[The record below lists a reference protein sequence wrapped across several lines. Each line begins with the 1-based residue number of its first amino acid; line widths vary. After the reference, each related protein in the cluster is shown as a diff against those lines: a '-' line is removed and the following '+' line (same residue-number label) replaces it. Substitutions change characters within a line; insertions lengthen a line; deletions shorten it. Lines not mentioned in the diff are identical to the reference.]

1 MSLVGIKQGE
11 SKSLI
16 LIVRDADG
24 SATDLSSTTLFLGIK
39 RSKSDSAYVIQ
50 KDNSD
55 FVRTQEA
62 TGIVTV
68 LLTEEDTAA
77 SGQFIGELKVQFEG
91 GNIEKSSDFKLTI
104 EKAVTS

>member
-24 SATDLSSTTLFLGIK
+24 TATDLSDTTLSLGIK

-50 KDNSD
+50 KDDAD
-55 FVRTQEA
+55 FVKTQA
-62 TGIVTV
+62 ALGIVTV
-68 LLTEEDTAA
+68 LLTEIDTALA
-77 SGQFIGELKVQFEG
+77 GQFIGELKVQFTG

-104 EKAVTS
+104 EKAVIT

>member
-16 LIVRDADG
+16 LIVKDADG
-24 SATDLSSTTLFLGIK
+24 AATDLTSTTLFLGIK
-39 RSKSDSAYVIQ
+39 RSKSDATYVIQ
-50 KDNSD
+50 KSDTD
-55 FVRTQEA
+55 FVKEQA
-62 TGIVTV
+62 AQGIVTV
-68 LLTEEDTAA
+68 LLTETDTVSA
-77 SGQFIGELKVQFEG
+77 GQFIGELKVLFTG